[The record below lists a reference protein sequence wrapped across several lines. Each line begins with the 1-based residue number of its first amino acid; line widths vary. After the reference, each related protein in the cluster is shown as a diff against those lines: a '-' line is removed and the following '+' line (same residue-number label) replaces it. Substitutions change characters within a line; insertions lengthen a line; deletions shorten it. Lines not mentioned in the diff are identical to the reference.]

1 MKYVVDRIENE
12 IVILE
17 SLETQLKKE
26 ILLSELPE
34 EIKEGNILIY
44 ENELYTIDLEEE
56 QKRRQTIKNKFN
68 TYKSTL
74 DDELLLCYHNIIQK
88 NVYLR
93 DWGIKNG

>member
-26 ILLSELPE
+26 VLLSELPE
-34 EIKEGNILIY
+34 KIKEGNILVY

-56 QKRRQTIKNKFN
+56 QKRRQTIKSKFDM
-68 TYKSTL
+68 L
-74 DDELLLCYHNIIQK
+74 RK
-88 NVYLR
+88 NS
-93 DWGIKNG
+93 G

>member
-26 ILLSELPE
+26 VLLSELPE
-34 EIKEGNILIY
+34 EIKEGNILVY

-56 QKRRQTIKNKFN
+56 QKRRQTIN
-68 TYKSTL
+68 L
-74 DDELLLCYHNIIQK
+74 IC
-88 NVYLR
+88 
-93 DWGIKNG
+93 

>member
-26 ILLSELPE
+26 VILSELPE
-34 EIKEGNILIY
+34 EIKEGNILVY

-56 QKRRQTIKNKFN
+56 QKRRQTIKNKF
-68 TYKSTL
+68 
-74 DDELLLCYHNIIQK
+74 DM
-88 NVYLR
+88 LR
-93 DWGIKNG
+93 KK

>member
-26 ILLSELPE
+26 VLLSELPE

-56 QKRRQTIKNKFN
+56 QKRRQTIKNKF
-68 TYKSTL
+68 
-74 DDELLLCYHNIIQK
+74 DM
-88 NVYLR
+88 LR
-93 DWGIKNG
+93 KK

>member
-26 ILLSELPE
+26 VLLSEFPE
-34 EIKEGNILIY
+34 KIKEGNILKY

-56 QKRRQTIKNKFN
+56 QKRRQTIKSKFDM
-68 TYKSTL
+68 L
-74 DDELLLCYHNIIQK
+74 RK
-88 NVYLR
+88 NS
-93 DWGIKNG
+93 G

>member
-1 MKYVVDRIENE
+1 MKYVVDRIEDE

-26 ILLSELPE
+26 VLLSELPE

-56 QKRRQTIKNKFN
+56 QKRRQTIKNKF
-68 TYKSTL
+68 
-74 DDELLLCYHNIIQK
+74 DM
-88 NVYLR
+88 LR
-93 DWGIKNG
+93 KK

>member
-26 ILLSELPE
+26 VLLSELSE

-56 QKRRQTIKNKFN
+56 QKRRQTIKNKF
-68 TYKSTL
+68 
-74 DDELLLCYHNIIQK
+74 DM
-88 NVYLR
+88 LR
-93 DWGIKNG
+93 KK

>member
-26 ILLSELPE
+26 VLLSELPE
-34 EIKEGNILIY
+34 EIKEGNILVY

-56 QKRRQTIKNKFN
+56 QKRRQTIKNKF
-68 TYKSTL
+68 
-74 DDELLLCYHNIIQK
+74 DM
-88 NVYLR
+88 LR
-93 DWGIKNG
+93 KK

>member
-26 ILLSELPE
+26 VLLSELPE
-34 EIKEGNILIY
+34 EIKEGNILVY

-56 QKRRQTIKNKFN
+56 QKRRKKIKNKFDMLRKK
-68 TYKSTL
+68 KS
-74 DDELLLCYHNIIQK
+74 
-88 NVYLR
+88 
-93 DWGIKNG
+93 G

>member
-26 ILLSELPE
+26 VLLSEFPE
-34 EIKEGNILIY
+34 KIKEGNILKY

-56 QKRRQTIKNKFN
+56 QKRRQTIKSKF
-68 TYKSTL
+68 
-74 DDELLLCYHNIIQK
+74 DM
-88 NVYLR
+88 LR
-93 DWGIKNG
+93 KK